1 MAENYYSILGIDK
14 NASDDEIKKAYRRLA
29 QKYHP
34 DRNSGNK
41 EAEQQFK
48 KINMAY
54 EVLSDKEKRGNYD
67 QFGEAGAHFDTS
79 QGFNDQGFN
88 GQGFDFS
95 DFNTGFGDIFETFFG
110 SNTRSRKKGGQATR
124 GNDIEAVLKLRFE
137 EAAFGTEKELKVT
150 KSVVCERC
158 KGQGNEPG
166 SKIVTCEHCGG
177 SGEVRTVRST
187 FLGQMATSRS
197 CDVCGGEGKMPETP
211 CRDCNRT
218 TRIRKTEHI
227 RVKIPEGIDSGATI
241 RLSEKGEGGMKGGH
255 SGDLFIHVEVEPS
268 PIYKRKGCDIYSDKH
283 VHILQVTLGDEI
295 PLETLHGFV
304 QLKIPA
310 GTQSGTLFK
319 VKERGIRRFR
329 GKGIGDHYVRIIV
342 DTPAKLSKRERDL
355 YSQLASEAN
364 LKLKPDDSLLKRMGL

>member
-1 MAENYYSILGIDK
+1 MTENYYSILGIDK
-14 NASDDEIKKAYRRLA
+14 NASDDEIKRAYRRLA

-67 QFGEAGAHFDTS
+67 QFGEAGANFDPS
-79 QGFNDQGFN
+79 QGFT

-95 DFNTGFGDIFETFFG
+95 DFNTGFGDIFESFFG
-110 SNTRSRKKGGQATR
+110 SGTRSRKKGGQSMR
-124 GNDIEAVLKLRFE
+124 GNDIEALLKLRFE

-166 SKIVTCEHCGG
+166 SKIVTCQHCGG
-177 SGEVRTVRST
+177 SGEIRTVRST
-187 FLGQMATSRS
+187 FLGQMATSRA
-197 CDVCGGEGKMPETP
+197 CDVCRGEGKMPETP
-211 CRDCNRT
+211 CRDCNRA
-218 TRIRKTEHI
+218 TRVRKTEHI

-241 RLSEKGEGGMKGGH
+241 RLSEKGEGGMKGGP

-268 PIYKRKGCDIYSDKH
+268 AIYKRNGYDIYSDKH
-283 VHILQVTLGDEI
+283 VHVLQVTLGDEI
-295 PLETLHGFV
+295 SVETLHGLV

-319 VKERGIRRFR
+319 LKERGIKKLRA
-329 GKGIGDHYVRIIV
+329 KGLGDHYVRIIINI
-342 DTPAKLSKRERDL
+342 PLKLSKKEREL
-355 YSQLASEAN
+355 YSQLALEAG
-364 LKLKPDDSLLKRMGL
+364 LKVKTDESLLKRMGL